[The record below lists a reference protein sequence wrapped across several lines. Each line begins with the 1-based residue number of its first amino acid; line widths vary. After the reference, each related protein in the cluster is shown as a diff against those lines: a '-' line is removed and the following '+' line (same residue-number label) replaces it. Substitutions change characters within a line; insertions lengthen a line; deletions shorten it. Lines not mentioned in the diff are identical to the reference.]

1 MIELELK
8 KHLLTSEGGI
18 TLDIGFA
25 VAPGEFVALFGKS
38 GVGKTTLLRIIAG
51 LDTPDEG
58 RLVVNGETWLD
69 TARRIHLAPQ
79 KRGVGLVFQ
88 DYALFPNLT
97 VRGNL
102 EFALANRKER
112 GHVEEL
118 LDMMDLRELQHRKPS
133 TLSGGQQQRVALAR
147 ALVRRPRLL
156 LLDEPLSALDAET
169 RLRLQD
175 EILRIHTVFN
185 ITTLIVSHDLGEVFK
200 LAKRVLVIEQG
211 RIVRTGRPAEVFS
224 NRNNISGKLQFTGEV
239 LEIEPSDVIYA
250 VSVLVGNQIVKVIAT
265 QEEVHNLRIGDK
277 VMLLSKAFN
286 PMLLKVS

>member
-8 KHLLTSEGGI
+8 KHLLTSDGGI

-69 TARRIHLAPQ
+69 TARRINLAPQ

-118 LDMMDLRELQHRKPS
+118 IDLMDLRELQHRKPS

-224 NRNNISGKLQFTGEV
+224 NRNLSGKLQFTGEV
-239 LEIEPSDVIYA
+239 LEIEPSDVVYT
-250 VSVLVGNQIVKVIAT
+250 VSVLVSNQIVKVIAT
-265 QEEVHNLRIGDK
+265 QEEVHNLHIGDK

-286 PMLLKVS
+286 PMLLKVG